1 MSARSVWIS
10 GDLRNPDS
18 AIAPDDLALR
28 GLSIFTTLLA
38 IDNKPVWL
46 EDHIARLLRHAAE
59 LSPALADSAAARM
72 QSLRGGL
79 ADLLHANALTQGRAR
94 LRIMITP
101 GENAAPRIPDDPDAT
116 LIAAAA
122 PVPENPPVVEAVFST
137 TVRRPDPRFDVYARV
152 KSAYANSALALE
164 EARQRGAS
172 EALIPDHTGAFVACA
187 ATANILIRESGG
199 VWTSPPESDGALDGI
214 TLAKLSTALDIRR
227 ESLTPQRLLDAEA
240 VYLTNSVQGARQV
253 MRLENRTFSPKPLE
267 IGNIFAIP

>member
-1 MSARSVWIS
+1 MINGLIWLDGSLREPAAIS
-10 GDLRNPDS
+10 PDN
-18 AIAPDDLALR
+18 LALR
-28 GLSIFTTLLA
+28 GLSVFTTLLA

-46 EDHIARLLRHAAE
+46 DDHFARLLRHAEE

-122 PVPENPPVVEAVFST
+122 PAPENSTAIEAVFST

-152 KSAYANSALALE
+152 KSAYANQALALD
-164 EARQRGAS
+164 EARRRGAT
-172 EALIPDHTGAFVACA
+172 EALIPDHTGAFIACA
-187 ATANILIRESGG
+187 TTANILIRESGG
-199 VWTSPPESDGALDGI
+199 AWLSPPESDGALGGI
-214 TLAKLSTALDIRR
+214 ALARLSTVLDIRR
-227 ESLTPQRLLDAEA
+227 ESLSRARLLDAEA